1 MMTGHL
7 FEGYLSSQMS
17 KFKIGIPLTGLTLP
31 HLCACLKH
39 LRSWSFLCSES
50 KGERWL
56 FVLLI
61 LVEVWVTI
69 TVKTFFVL
77 LILVE
82 VTVTITVKTFF
93 VLLILV
99 VDMVTITVKTFFS
112 YFWNFVVCFKFQAF
126 PSPDMDTCLCG
137 VHLFMNTVKLDVSE
151 KYVIILS
158 KADGVQ
164 RYAG

>member
-61 LVEVWVTI
+61 LVEVW
-69 TVKTFFVL
+69 
-77 LILVE
+77 
-82 VTVTITVKTFF
+82 VTITVKTFF

>member
-112 YFWNFVVCFKFQAF
+112 YFWKFVVCFKFQAF

>member
-1 MMTGHL
+1 
-7 FEGYLSSQMS
+7 
-17 KFKIGIPLTGLTLP
+17 
-31 HLCACLKH
+31 
-39 LRSWSFLCSES
+39 
-50 KGERWL
+50 
-56 FVLLI
+56 
-61 LVEVWVTI
+61 
-69 TVKTFFVL
+69 L

>member
-7 FEGYLSSQMS
+7 FEGYLSIQMS

-61 LVEVWVTI
+61 LVEVW
-69 TVKTFFVL
+69 
-77 LILVE
+77 
-82 VTVTITVKTFF
+82 VTITVKTFF

>member
-1 MMTGHL
+1 MTGHL

>member
-77 LILVE
+77 LILV
-82 VTVTITVKTFF
+82 
-93 VLLILV
+93 

-112 YFWNFVVCFKFQAF
+112 YFWKFVVCFKFQAF